1 MCLLVICIFS
11 LEKCLFRST
20 AHFSTG
26 FFLLLLSY
34 MSCLYILEIK
44 PLVDSKCFLPFCRLS
59 FCFVYDFLF
68 PSQKLEDLI
77 RSHLFI
83 FVFISIALEEWPK
96 KTLVWFISENI
107 LPMISSITV
116 FFNSFYD
123 CICTYC
129 WIETFRKAQWENQN
143 YPEPLEILIFF
154 FLCIYMSALWFYKNK
169 VIWLIFLRT
178 WRFLPAIWRHQFS
191 ASLNAS
197 SQRIFKHCIFCILW
211 KWKIDVLY

>member
-44 PLVDSKCFLPFCRLS
+44 PLLDSKCFLPFCRLS

-154 FLCIYMSALWFYKNK
+154 SCAYICLHCGFIKIRLSGLYSYVPDVFY
-169 VIWLIFLRT
+169 
-178 WRFLPAIWRHQFS
+178 LPFDATSFPH
-191 ASLNAS
+191 L
-197 SQRIFKHCIFCILW
+197 
-211 KWKIDVLY
+211 